1 MNRNKLKTYAPK
13 ARRDFIAA
21 VTARATK
28 FGITKDKIE
37 PVQVQGNVALI
48 AGQAHPKKVVD
59 QRAKLES
66 RIKTRGF
73 EQVMEEAAY
82 TWFNRFAAIRYM
94 EVHGYLDHG
103 YRVLSHPEGKPT
115 PEIVEHAQ
123 HLDLPGLDKEKV
135 IDLKLDGNKESE
147 LYRMLL
153 TAQCNALN
161 AAMPF
166 LFERIDD
173 ETELLLPDNLLH
185 SDSVI
190 RQMVNEIEEADWQE
204 IEIIGWLYQFYIS
217 EKKDQVIGSVV
228 KSEDIPAATQLFT
241 PNWIVKYM
249 VQNTLGAKWL
259 ATYPQSGIMA
269 KMEFYI
275 EPAEQT
281 DEVNAKLAAITPKEL
296 NPEEITFLDPACGSG
311 HILVEAYDL
320 FKEIYLERGY
330 VLRDVPRLI
339 LEKNLFGLDI
349 DDRAAQMAA
358 FALLM
363 KARADDRRVFE
374 RSITMNVMAIQDSKG
389 LDAKEI
395 CRVLVPDERFELVP
409 SYDLLPETLP
419 QPTLAKRAG
428 GTLGV
433 AICDLIELFENAK
446 TFGSLLVSQKLTNDI
461 SVKILDAVAAES
473 NHDNNVEKSIR
484 IDAASSIIAIA
495 LQEKLLSK
503 KYDCVVANP
512 PYIGS
517 KGINP
522 ELKKFI
528 SNRFPA
534 CKADLYACFVERMGS
549 LTKTN
554 SKYAAVTM
562 ETWMFLSSFEDFR
575 KILIGN
581 GTITSLG
588 HYPYDG
594 KSPTVMGISF
604 GISAFCMINAA
615 IEGFKANYHCSRYFE
630 LNDNGVPRQFPTINE
645 RLSSIS
651 SDNFSS
657 IPGSPIAYWASRRM
671 FDIFSNG
678 YPFLNEEFENRQ
690 GLSTTDSDRF
700 VRFWFEQDF
709 TKIGF
714 GFSSADEARHSEY
727 YWFPFNKGGDARK
740 WYGNQSHIVRYENG
754 GDILVELVR
763 RKYPKISDPEFVIKN
778 RQKYFRKFVTYI
790 ATTSAAFVLRY
801 VPNGFVFSV
810 GGPAILQRDA
820 SLYFVLGLLN
830 SVVSREIMGFINPT
844 MGFQVGDMEKIPISF
859 ESKNISSDIEV
870 IVSELVDIGRIDW
883 NSSEISWDF
892 QHNEIAGRREF
903 GGIKSS
909 YLNWLSV
916 ASKRRLRMKQLE
928 EDNNRLFL
936 SAYGLTAELSPDVD
950 DKKITLASPSE
961 ANDIRC
967 LISYAI
973 GCMMGRY
980 TLDEP
985 GLIYANSGNVGFDPS
1000 RYTTFPA
1007 DDDGIVP
1014 IMQTD
1019 WFDDDATNRVVEF
1032 IKVAWSPETLTENLK
1047 FVADSL
1053 GARSGETPIDTIRRY
1068 LSSDFFKDHLKTY
1081 KKRPIYWLFSSGKEK
1096 AFEALVYLHRY
1107 NEGTLSRMRME
1118 YVTPLQGRIASRIDQ
1133 LGRDIDAAAST
1144 AAQNK
1149 LRKEQEKLK
1158 KQQAELIKYD
1168 EELRH
1173 YADMR
1178 IKLDLDDG
1186 VKVNYGKFGNL
1197 LAEVKAITGGSDE

>member
-21 VTARATK
+21 VTARAIK
-28 FGITKDKIE
+28 FGISKDAIE
-37 PVQVQGNVALI
+37 PLQVQGNVALI
-48 AGQAHPKKVVD
+48 AGQAHPRKVAD
-59 QRAKLES
+59 QRSKLES
-66 RIKTRGF
+66 RVKTRGF

-103 YRVLSHPEGKPT
+103 YRVLSHPDGKAT

-135 IDLKLDGNKESE
+135 IELKLDGTKEGD

-153 TAQCNALN
+153 MAQCNALN
-161 AAMPF
+161 SAMPF

-217 EKKDQVIGSVV
+217 EKKDQVIGKVV

-259 ATYPQSGIMA
+259 ATYPQSGIRA

-320 FKEIYLERGY
+320 FKDIYLERGY

-363 KARADDRRVFE
+363 KARGDDRRVFD
-374 RSITMNVMAIQDSKG
+374 RSICMNVMAIQDSKG

-409 SYDLLPETLP
+409 RDDLLPDTLP
-419 QPTLAKRAG
+419 EPTLAKGSNRK
-428 GTLGV
+428 LGN
-433 AICDLIELFENAK
+433 AIQSLIKLYEDGK
-446 TFGSLLVSQKLTNDI
+446 IFGSLTFVPALIKLAITDI
-461 SVKILDAVAAES
+461 VRPLKLQQADGTLNVTLY
-473 NHDNNVEKSIR
+473 NNAINSIMPL
-484 IDAASSIIAIA
+484 IMQSYV
-495 LQEKLLSK
+495 LSGD
-503 KYDCVVANP
+503 YDCVAANP
-512 PYIGS
+512 PYMGNRGLLPQMKEYGKIAYKHS
-517 KGINP
+517 RHDMSAMFIDRCAEFINKGGI
-522 ELKKFI
+522 
-528 SNRFPA
+528 A
-534 CKADLYACFVERMGS
+534 S
-549 LTKTN
+549 L
-554 SKYAAVTM
+554 VTM
-562 ETWMFLSSFEDFR
+562 HGWMFLGLFEEFRLHMVNGLCLRNMAHLGARAFPEIGGEVVQTTVFSFSK
-575 KILIGN
+575 KIVSGLSASFIRAVDSDGN
-581 GTITSLG
+581 KKVEAVKTGNR
-588 HYPYDG
+588 HVVCPDR
-594 KSPTVMGISF
+594 F
-604 GISAFCMINAA
+604 AA
-615 IEGFKANYHCSRYFE
+615 IEGYTF
-630 LNDNGVPRQFPTINE
+630 
-645 RLSSIS
+645 
-651 SDNFSS
+651 
-657 IPGSPIAYWASRRM
+657 AYWLSDALLKLFESGSSLK
-671 FDIFSNG
+671 DICDA
-678 YPFLNEEFENRQ
+678 RV
-690 GLSTTDSDRF
+690 GLQTGNNDKF
-700 VRFWFEQDF
+700 VRQWWEVDF
-709 TKIGF
+709 DGILCG
-714 GFSSADEARHSEY
+714 GRAGGWVPY
-727 YWFPFNKGGDARK
+727 NKGGGYRK
-740 WYGNQSHIVRYENG
+740 WYGSIDLVVNWSENG
-754 GDILVELVR
+754 KGIRNYTDKNGDKASYVR
-763 RKYPKISDPEFVIKN
+763 NEDMYFKEGITWSDISTSN
-778 RQKYFRKFVTYI
+778 LSFRI
-790 ATTSAAFVLRY
+790 MPSGCIWDSSGHSA
-801 VPNGFVFSV
+801 FSKTV
-810 GGPAILQRDA
+810 DDSYAALAYCNTNIVN
-820 SLYFVLGLLN
+820 VLG
-830 SVVSREIMGFINPT
+830 SIINPT
-844 MGFQVGDMEKIPISF
+844 IHFHIGYFQRLPAPKTYPSE
-859 ESKNISSDIEV
+859 SSDLAKRAVAISKRDWDSRETS
-870 IVSELVDIGRIDW
+870 IDFGGHNYISCDVSAAEAFICAINNSGEQVRELV
-883 NSSEISWDF
+883 EIEGCINKLFNRVLHISGEVSDSVGIESISLRVLD
-892 QHNEIAGRREF
+892 QH
-903 GGIKSS
+903 
-909 YLNWLSV
+909 LLSKYFV
-916 ASKRRLRMKQLE
+916 
-928 EDNNRLFL
+928 
-936 SAYGLTAELSPDVD
+936 
-950 DKKITLASPSE
+950 
-961 ANDIRC
+961 
-967 LISYAI
+967 SYAV

-980 TLDEP
+980 SLDEP

-1019 WFDDDATNRVVEF
+1019 WFNDDATNRVVEF

-1053 GARSGETPIDTIRRY
+1053 GAKSGESPIDTIRRY

-1118 YVTPLQGRIASRIDQ
+1118 YVTPLQGRIASKIDQ
-1133 LGRDIDAAAST
+1133 LGRDIDAVAST

-1158 KQQAELIKYD
+1158 KQQAELVKFD

-1197 LAEVKAITGGSDE
+1197 LAETKAITGGSDE